1 LGTGTIPTEGEGTRL
16 MWYPAKAAFRAGQVG
31 RFSDGT
37 EWNADNVGDYSTAFG
52 FNTTASGEA
61 STAMGDGA
69 QASGYA
75 STAMGEISQA
85 SGYASTAMGFGTQ
98 ASGYASTAIGFG
110 TQASGYVSTAIG
122 FETQA
127 SGDRSTAIGF
137 ETIAANEN
145 SVTVG
150 RCNDR
155 NSSSGGSA
163 LFVVGNGR
171 ISTGSCQ
178 RGLPAADLS
187 DAFVVEEDGRAIA
200 SRFDT
205 FSDRRLKT
213 GIEPLEENTLQALT
227 NLRPVRYR
235 FKNQQTHPSGEQ
247 IGLIAQEVRKAF
259 PALVREDPSG
269 TLSLAY
275 PKLTAVLLKGL
286 QEQQAQIDSLRQRTK
301 RVDAI
306 EDRLAA
312 LEADQTPDERPA
324 DNEQHASE
332 EQPASEEQQ
341 AARWAAGLP
350 VRSLALVLIGMGL
363 GATILHVRRR

>member
-1 LGTGTIPTEGEGTRL
+1 MTNVSRLLSLFAALLIVTAPAVQAQTPSTTVTNENGDVVFQSNADGGLLAPGELGIGTIPTEGAGTRL
-16 MWYPAKAAFRAGQVG
+16 MWYPAKAAFRAGAVEDISG
-31 RFSDGT
+31 GT
-37 EWNADNVGDYSTAFG
+37 PWDAGNVGDYSTAFG
-52 FNTTASGEA
+52 SNTTASGDA
-61 STAMGDGA
+61 STAMG
-69 QASGYA
+69 
-75 STAMGEISQA
+75 
-85 SGYASTAMGFGTQ
+85 
-98 ASGYASTAIGFG
+98 IG
-110 TQASGYVSTAIG
+110 
-122 FETQA
+122 TQA
-127 SGDRSTAIGF
+127 SGDRSTTMGF
-137 ETIAANEN
+137 VTIAANEN

-163 LFVVGNGR
+163 LFVVGNGT

-200 SRFDT
+200 SSFDT

-259 PALVREDPSG
+259 PALVSEDPSG

-312 LEADQTPDERPA
+312 LEADQTLDE
-324 DNEQHASE
+324 QQASE
-332 EQPASEEQQ
+332 EPQ
-341 AARWAAGLP
+341 AARWAAGIP
-350 VRSLALVLIGMGL
+350 MRGLALVLIGMGL